1 MPQKEGLSGTEL
13 IRKLETISGL
23 YHRAKGIQYK
33 MDHFEPEDN
42 YERTVNIPIFPGN
55 YKDEAERT
63 AWERSIDHEANQAI
77 DVAAAV
83 YKRAYEPKKPQK
95 PTFGTCPTNENKYAT
110 ENKQKLGCL
119 PIVAGFIAVCSLI
132 SGGLFAGDSG
142 TVIGNIV
149 ILIACAAVAAF
160 FFLRSSK
167 AKQADEEATR
177 TAIEA
182 YERDKS
188 EKEAK
193 YAQDMQSY
201 QAAMNDFNEESRAF
215 VRAYTEW
222 RGIYLESRRE
232 EEDIAEKLE
241 EDRQAAVN
249 AINKEEML
257 PVLQE
262 LSDTNDLVS
271 MNYLPVLETLIDL
284 LKDGRA
290 DDLKEAINLYEDIV
304 YRERQLELEREKEEQ
319 RRWEEEQRRRDEER
333 HHKEQMKFQQDQE
346 RQRQREEE
354 RRQQDAERRHREE
367 MDQRDRQERD
377 RQNEER
383 RRADEERRRAERAE
397 LDRKQKE
404 DRETR
409 DQCNRC
415 AQAGHCSMAFRRP
428 NCASFRPR

>member
-1 MPQKEGLSGTEL
+1 MSQNEDLYGTEL

-23 YHRAKGIQYK
+23 YHRAKRIQYK
-33 MDHFEPEDN
+33 MDHFEPVDH
-42 YERTVNIPIFPGN
+42 YERTVNVPIFPGN

-63 AWERSIDHEANQAI
+63 AWEKSIDHEENQAI
-77 DVAAAV
+77 DVVTAM
-83 YKRAYEPKKPQK
+83 YRRAHEPKKPQK
-95 PTFGTCPTNENKYAT
+95 PVFGTRPANENKYT
-110 ENKQKLGCL
+110 DENKKKLGWL
-119 PIVAGFIAVCSLI
+119 PIVAGFVAVCSLI

-149 ILIACAAVAAF
+149 ILIACATVAAF

-167 AKQADEEATR
+167 AKLADENATR

-182 YERDKS
+182 YERDKI

-201 QAAMNDFNEESRAF
+201 QVAMSDFNEASQAF

-232 EEDIAEKLE
+232 EESIAEKLE

-249 AINKEEML
+249 AINEEEML
-257 PVLQE
+257 PALQE
-262 LSDTNDLVS
+262 LSDANDLVS

-383 RRADEERRRAERAE
+383 RRADEERRRANREE

-404 DRETR
+404 DSATR
-409 DQCNRC
+409 RQCNTCALNSRC
-415 AQAGHCSMAFRRP
+415 SVAFTRP

>member
-1 MPQKEGLSGTEL
+1 
-13 IRKLETISGL
+13 
-23 YHRAKGIQYK
+23 
-33 MDHFEPEDN
+33 
-42 YERTVNIPIFPGN
+42 
-55 YKDEAERT
+55 
-63 AWERSIDHEANQAI
+63 
-77 DVAAAV
+77 
-83 YKRAYEPKKPQK
+83 
-95 PTFGTCPTNENKYAT
+95 
-110 ENKQKLGCL
+110 
-119 PIVAGFIAVCSLI
+119 
-132 SGGLFAGDSG
+132 
-142 TVIGNIV
+142 
-149 ILIACAAVAAF
+149 
-160 FFLRSSK
+160 
-167 AKQADEEATR
+167 
-177 TAIEA
+177 
-182 YERDKS
+182 
-188 EKEAK
+188 
-193 YAQDMQSY
+193 
-201 QAAMNDFNEESRAF
+201 MNDFNEESRAF